1 LIEQAA
7 RPATLLVSAELCGEN
22 RAMANEPKFQG
33 TDYYQIEE
41 LLDPE
46 ERLARDTARQFVEQ
60 EYLPVVTE
68 HFRNGTFPVELSSR
82 IGELGFYGA
91 NLPVE
96 YGCAGLNNVAYGL
109 INQELER
116 GDSGLRSFI
125 SVQSGLVMYPIHAYG
140 SETQKRYWLPR
151 MARGEAIGCFGLTE
165 PDFGSNPSGMLTR
178 AVPISG
184 GYRINGTKRWIT
196 NGDVSDVA
204 LVWAKVPDG
213 DGDVVRGFLVE
224 RGTKGFSTREM
235 QGKFSL
241 RASITSELFLEDCE
255 VPADSVLPGVA
266 GMRGPLS
273 CLTQARY
280 GISWGA
286 IGAAIACYECA
297 RDYARERLMFSRPI
311 AGYQLVQAKLV
322 TMLTEI
328 TKAQLLCL
336 RLGRLK
342 DAGKMR
348 PEQVSMAK
356 MNNVSQAL
364 HTARLARDML
374 GANGIIDEYPVIRHM
389 LNLETV
395 NTYEGTED
403 VHRLIIGKDVTGWD
417 AFGQ

>member
-1 LIEQAA
+1 M
-7 RPATLLVSAELCGEN
+7 P
-22 RAMANEPKFQG
+22 ANEPTFHG
-33 TDYYQIEE
+33 TDYYEIEA

-46 ERLARDTARQFVEQ
+46 ERLVRDTARQFVEQ

-68 HFRNGTFPVELSSR
+68 HFRRGTFPVELAR
-82 IGELGFYGA
+82 RVGALGFYGA
-91 NLPVE
+91 NLPTE

-125 SVQSGLVMYPIHAYG
+125 SVQSGLVMYPIYSYG
-140 SETQKRYWLPR
+140 SEAQKRHWLPR
-151 MARGEAIGCFGLTE
+151 LARGEAIGCFGLTE
-165 PDFGSNPSGMLTR
+165 PDFGSNPSGMLAR
-178 AVPISG
+178 AVPVDG
-184 GYRINGTKRWIT
+184 GYRLNGTKRWIT
-196 NGDVSDVA
+196 NGDVADVA
-204 LVWAKVPDG
+204 LVWAKVPAAG
-213 DGDVVRGFLVE
+213 GDVVRGFLVE

-241 RASITSELFLEDCE
+241 RASITSELFFEDCT
-255 VPADSVLPGVA
+255 VPADSVLPGVQ

-280 GISWGA
+280 GIAWGA

-297 RDYARERLMFSRPI
+297 RDYARERIMFTRPI

-322 TMLTEI
+322 DMITEI

-342 DAGKMR
+342 DAGTMR

-356 MNNVSQAL
+356 MNNVSHAL
-364 HTARLARDML
+364 RIARLARDIL

-417 AFGQ
+417 AFGA

>member
-1 LIEQAA
+1 MTNAHQPRFEG
-7 RPATLLVSAELCGEN
+7 V
-22 RAMANEPKFQG
+22 
-33 TDYYQIEE
+33 DYYQLDE
-41 LLDPE
+41 LLEPE
-46 ERLARDTARQFVEQ
+46 ERLARDTARQFVAQ

-68 HFRNGTFPVELSSR
+68 HFRNGTFPVELAAR
-82 IGELGFYGA
+82 IGALGFYGA
-91 NLPVE
+91 NLPVA

-125 SVQSGLVMYPIHAYG
+125 SVQSGLVMYPIYAFG
-140 SETQKRYWLPR
+140 SEAQKRHWLPR
-151 MARGEAIGCFGLTE
+151 LARGEAIGCFGLTE
-165 PDFGSNPSGMLTR
+165 PDFGSNPAGMRTR
-178 AVPISG
+178 AAAVPG
-184 GYRINGTKRWIT
+184 GFRLNGTKRWIT
-196 NGDVSDVA
+196 NGDVADVA
-204 LVWAKVPDG
+204 VVWAKLAGEGADA
-213 DGDVVRGFLVE
+213 VRGFLVE
-224 RGTKGFSTREM
+224 RGRPGFTTREM

-241 RASITSELFLEDCE
+241 RASITSELFFEDCE
-255 VPADSVLPGVA
+255 IPADNVLPGVQ

-280 GISWGA
+280 GIAWGA

-297 RDYARERLMFSRPI
+297 RDYARERIMFTRPI

-322 TMLTEI
+322 AMLTEI

-342 DAGKMR
+342 DAGTMR
-348 PEQVSMAK
+348 SEQVSMAK

-364 HTARLARDML
+364 HIARMARDIL

-403 VHRLIIGKDVTGWD
+403 VHRLIIGKDITGWD